1 MSKVKYSKKKRK
13 EAIHE
18 IFADGGTEEIL
29 EFAKVVESPWKVGY
43 IFGLIADKNIDEQ
56 LLPSLLESENK
67 AIAQFIGMFVAGR
80 FRSWEWPWVD
90 EIDTA
95 QWSPSQKGQFLAYLP
110 FIAKTWERSAKF
122 LKEDEAP
129 YWSKTNALPY
139 DAKEDISQAIDYL
152 LKYNRPNEAIRCLD
166 YMIHEKMPFDTQQAV
181 RALLQLLQI
190 PGGEQKLQAYDI
202 TEVIKAIQDK
212 PDANPEDL
220 AKIEFAY
227 LPLLDRFHDAS
238 PILLERCLA
247 DDPAFFCKIIH
258 MVFKSKKKDASV
270 EEYSEKQKEIAHNAF
285 QLLYNWKTPPG
296 SRKERNI

>member
-1 MSKVKYSKKKRK
+1 MRLILPNGHHRK
-13 EAIHE
+13 
-18 IFADGGTEEIL
+18 
-29 EFAKVVESPWKVGY
+29 
-43 IFGLIADKNIDEQ
+43 
-56 LLPSLLESENK
+56 
-67 AIAQFIGMFVAGR
+67 
-80 FRSWEWPWVD
+80 
-90 EIDTA
+90 
-95 QWSPSQKGQFLAYLP
+95 KGQFLAYLP

-296 SRKERNI
+296 SRKDGTFDGEALNSWLKGVKASCIKSGHYEIALEMVGHVLAHSPHDPSGFWLDHSVAKVLNAKDAKELRIGFRLELFNSPGYMQ